1 MSNVIRMALALVI
14 VALSA
19 FFSYQAPHSSTP
31 AVAHEQSKKV
41 AAAKDVESQD
51 ERVVEVAK
59 SAKAT
64 LPASHSPI
72 DFKHIIGA
80 DYKRHTGEPTG
91 GHTLLNGDVRVI
103 EGTASAP
110 DASGVYRAQVQM
122 VDPQHP
128 GQWITKTDRNG
139 NPMPNTMG
147 PPTLPKLGN
156 AMACCGLRPQ
166 FNTPYKVLA
175 VKWMIMAPPGLPRL
189 ATNSPVALSNTNKG
203 DIDERGRLLGC
214 TRLATTR
221 PCASRGTKLKSVSS
235 LLSKKPL
242 TI

>member
-51 ERVVEVAK
+51 ERVVEVTK

-139 NPMPNTMG
+139 NPLPNTMF
-147 PPTLPKLGN
+147 PKDWTAEQVVSEVNAAWFSPTKTVRGDKWSAL
-156 AMACCGLRPQ
+156 
-166 FNTPYKVLA
+166 TPSGVR
-175 VKWMIMAPPGLPRL
+175 VEG
-189 ATNSPVALSNTNKG
+189 
-203 DIDERGRLLGC
+203 
-214 TRLATTR
+214 
-221 PCASRGTKLKSVSS
+221 
-235 LLSKKPL
+235 
-242 TI
+242 